1 MFDTII
7 KGGDIVDGTGSPR
20 YRGDLGLQ
28 GGRISAIGD
37 LSAAEAANTVD
48 AAGKAVCPG
57 FIDVHTH
64 LDAQVFWD
72 TTLSPSPLHG
82 VTSVIGGNCGFTI
95 APLTDDPAD
104 GEYLMQMLARVEGMP
119 LESLQVGVPWNWRS
133 TAEYFDA
140 FDGTLSINTAF
151 KVGHS
156 ALRRVVMGPECVK
169 REATPEELAQMQDL
183 LRAGLE
189 AGGLGFSSSYA
200 RTHND
205 PFGNMV
211 PSRYASRE
219 ELVELARVCS
229 EYPGTSLELIPCVG
243 PFDDAAINLMT
254 DMSVA
259 AQTQLNWNVMTVA
272 EGNLDECYTKLEASD
287 HAKANGGKVVALTV
301 PMAFSIRL
309 SMAGGFVLDALPDW
323 EGAMLAPPAEKMTLL
338 ADQAERDRLDEL
350 AQQPGPLKGLADW
363 STKIIFDTFAPENEQ
378 YRGRTVGQIAEDEGK
393 KPFDA
398 LCDIVV
404 ADELKT
410 SFGTP
415 PPVSSTED
423 WKARM
428 EIWRDGRAVIG
439 ASDAGAHLDLFMT
452 ANYATSMLGQCMRE
466 RELISM
472 EEAIHLM
479 TDVQAQLYGL
489 KERGQLQEGW
499 HGDVVVIDES
509 QVGAKPLTV
518 VADLPADA
526 PRLYGEADGIDH
538 VFCNG
543 EEIVRDGQFTDARPG
558 KHLRSGTDTERV
570 DLS

>member
-37 LSAAEAANTVD
+37 LSAAEATDTVD

-272 EGNLDECYTKLEASD
+272 EGNLDE
-287 HAKANGGKVVALTV
+287 
-301 PMAFSIRL
+301 
-309 SMAGGFVLDALPDW
+309 
-323 EGAMLAPPAEKMTLL
+323 
-338 ADQAERDRLDEL
+338 
-350 AQQPGPLKGLADW
+350 
-363 STKIIFDTFAPENEQ
+363 
-378 YRGRTVGQIAEDEGK
+378 
-393 KPFDA
+393 
-398 LCDIVV
+398 
-404 ADELKT
+404 
-410 SFGTP
+410 
-415 PPVSSTED
+415 
-423 WKARM
+423 
-428 EIWRDGRAVIG
+428 
-439 ASDAGAHLDLFMT
+439 
-452 ANYATSMLGQCMRE
+452 
-466 RELISM
+466 
-472 EEAIHLM
+472 
-479 TDVQAQLYGL
+479 
-489 KERGQLQEGW
+489 
-499 HGDVVVIDES
+499 
-509 QVGAKPLTV
+509 
-518 VADLPADA
+518 
-526 PRLYGEADGIDH
+526 
-538 VFCNG
+538 
-543 EEIVRDGQFTDARPG
+543 
-558 KHLRSGTDTERV
+558 
-570 DLS
+570 

>member
-1 MFDTII
+1 M
-7 KGGDIVDGTGSPR
+7 
-20 YRGDLGLQ
+20 
-28 GGRISAIGD
+28 
-37 LSAAEAANTVD
+37 
-48 AAGKAVCPG
+48 
-57 FIDVHTH
+57 
-64 LDAQVFWD
+64 
-72 TTLSPSPLHG
+72 
-82 VTSVIGGNCGFTI
+82 
-95 APLTDDPAD
+95 
-104 GEYLMQMLARVEGMP
+104 
-119 LESLQVGVPWNWRS
+119 
-133 TAEYFDA
+133 
-140 FDGTLSINTAF
+140 
-151 KVGHS
+151 
-156 ALRRVVMGPECVK
+156 
-169 REATPEELAQMQDL
+169 
-183 LRAGLE
+183 
-189 AGGLGFSSSYA
+189 
-200 RTHND
+200 
-205 PFGNMV
+205 
-211 PSRYASRE
+211 
-219 ELVELARVCS
+219 
-229 EYPGTSLELIPCVG
+229 
-243 PFDDAAINLMT
+243 
-254 DMSVA
+254 
-259 AQTQLNWNVMTVA
+259 
-272 EGNLDECYTKLEASD
+272 
-287 HAKANGGKVVALTV
+287 ALTV
-301 PMAFSIRL
+301 PMAFSVRL

-323 EGAMLAPPAEKMTLL
+323 EGAMLAPPAEKMALL

-472 EEAIHLM
+472 EEAVHLM

-509 QVGAKPLTV
+509 PGGGQAPHGGGR
-518 VADLPADA
+518 PARRRSPA
-526 PRLYGEADGIDH
+526 
-538 VFCNG
+538 
-543 EEIVRDGQFTDARPG
+543 VR
-558 KHLRSGTDTERV
+558 RS
-570 DLS
+570 

>member
-1 MFDTII
+1 MAPAAPVI
-7 KGGDIVDGTGSPR
+7 GA
-20 YRGDLGLQ
+20 DLGLR
-28 GGRISAIGD
+28 GGRIAAIGD
-37 LSAAEAANTVD
+37 LSAGEAANTVD
-48 AAGKAVCPG
+48 AAGKVVCPG
-57 FIDVHTH
+57 FVDVHTH

-119 LESLQVGVPWNWRS
+119 LKSLQVGVPWNWRS

-156 ALRRVVMGPECVK
+156 ALRRVVMGPDCVK

-189 AGGLGFSSSYA
+189 AGALGFSSSYA

-211 PSRYASRE
+211 PSRYASRH

-229 EYPGTSLELIPCVG
+229 EFEGTSLELIPCVG
-243 PFDDAAINLMT
+243 PFDDAAITLMT
-254 DMSVA
+254 NMSVA
-259 AQTQLNWNVMTVA
+259 AQDPAQL
-272 EGNLDECYTKLEASD
+272 ECDDRGRGQPGRVL
-287 HAKANGGKVVALTV
+287 
-301 PMAFSIRL
+301 RQ
-309 SMAGGFVLDALPDW
+309 AGGQRSRQGQWRQSRCPHPFRWPSRFGSAWPAGLCSTPCPTGRGPCSLLRRRRWRFWPTRPSATAWPSW
-323 EGAMLAPPAEKMTLL
+323 PASPAPFRAWPTGPPRSSSTRSPPRTSSTRGAPWARSPRA
-338 ADQAERDRLDEL
+338 
-350 AQQPGPLKGLADW
+350 
-363 STKIIFDTFAPENEQ
+363 
-378 YRGRTVGQIAEDEGK
+378 EGK

-398 LCDIVV
+398 LCDIVLT
-404 ADELKT
+404 DELKT

-415 PPVSSTED
+415 PPVSSDED

-452 ANYATSMLGQCMRE
+452 ANYTTSMLGQCMRE
-466 RELISM
+466 RGLIST
-472 EEAIHLM
+472 EEAVHLM
-479 TDVQAQLYGL
+479 TDVQAKLYGL
-489 KERGQLQEGW
+489 RERGQLQEGW
-499 HGDVVVIDES
+499 HGDVVVLDES
-509 QVGAKPLTV
+509 RVGARPLTT
-518 VADLPADA
+518 VADLPAGA

-558 KHLRSGTDTERV
+558 KHLRSGSDTERV
-570 DLS
+570 DLA

>member
-7 KGGDIVDGTGSPR
+7 TGGDIIDGTGSPR
-20 YRGDLGLQ
+20 YRADLGLRD
-28 GGRISAIGD
+28 GRIATIGD
-37 LSAAEAANTVD
+37 LSAAQAADTVD
-48 AAGKAVCPG
+48 ATGKAVCPG

-95 APLTDDPAD
+95 APLSDNPAD
-104 GEYLMQMLARVEGMP
+104 GEYLMHMLARVEGMP
-119 LESLQVGVPWNWRS
+119 LESLQEGVPWNWRS

-156 ALRRVVMGPECVK
+156 ALRRVVMGEDCVR
-169 REATPEELAQMQDL
+169 REATPEELEEMKSL

-189 AGGLGFSSSYA
+189 AGALGFSSSWA

-211 PSRYASRE
+211 PSRYAGRH

-229 EYPGTSLELIPCVG
+229 EFEGTSLELIPCVG
-243 PFDDAAINLMT
+243 PFDDDAISLMT

-259 AQTQLNWNVMTVA
+259 AQTQLNWNVMTVGA
-272 EGNLDECYTKLEASD
+272 ANLDDCYAKLRASD
-287 HAKANGGKVVALTV
+287 HARAHGGKVVALTV
-301 PMAFSIRL
+301 PMAFSVRL
-309 SMAGGFVLDALPDW
+309 SMAGGFVLDALPEW
-323 EGAMLAPPAEKMTLL
+323 ESAMLAPPAEKLALL
-338 ADQAERDRLDEL
+338 SDQAERDRLAGL
-350 AQQPGPLKGLADW
+350 AAQPGPLQGVADW

-378 YRGRTVGQIAEDEGK
+378 YEGRTVGEIAEDEGK
-393 KPFDA
+393 TPFDA

-404 ADELKT
+404 ADELRT
-410 SFGTP
+410 SFGTA
-415 PPVSSTED
+415 PPVSSPED

-452 ANYATSMLGQCMRE
+452 ANYATTMLGQCMRE
-466 RELISM
+466 QGLIST
-472 EEAIHLM
+472 EEAVHLM
-479 TDVQAQLYGL
+479 TDVQARLYGL
-489 KERGQLQEGW
+489 RERGQLQEGW
-499 HGDVVVIDES
+499 HGDVVVMDETR
-509 QVGAKPLTV
+509 VGARPLTTL
-518 VADLPADA
+518 ADLPAGA

-543 EEIVRDGQFTDARPG
+543 AEIVRHGQFTDARPG
-558 KHLRSGTDTERV
+558 KHLRSGSDTRQVE
-570 DLS
+570 LA

>member
-1 MFDTII
+1 
-7 KGGDIVDGTGSPR
+7 
-20 YRGDLGLQ
+20 
-28 GGRISAIGD
+28 
-37 LSAAEAANTVD
+37 
-48 AAGKAVCPG
+48 
-57 FIDVHTH
+57 
-64 LDAQVFWD
+64 
-72 TTLSPSPLHG
+72 
-82 VTSVIGGNCGFTI
+82 
-95 APLTDDPAD
+95 
-104 GEYLMQMLARVEGMP
+104 
-119 LESLQVGVPWNWRS
+119 
-133 TAEYFDA
+133 
-140 FDGTLSINTAF
+140 
-151 KVGHS
+151 
-156 ALRRVVMGPECVK
+156 
-169 REATPEELAQMQDL
+169 
-183 LRAGLE
+183 
-189 AGGLGFSSSYA
+189 
-200 RTHND
+200 
-205 PFGNMV
+205 
-211 PSRYASRE
+211 
-219 ELVELARVCS
+219 
-229 EYPGTSLELIPCVG
+229 
-243 PFDDAAINLMT
+243 
-254 DMSVA
+254 
-259 AQTQLNWNVMTVA
+259 
-272 EGNLDECYTKLEASD
+272 
-287 HAKANGGKVVALTV
+287 
-301 PMAFSIRL
+301 
-309 SMAGGFVLDALPDW
+309 
-323 EGAMLAPPAEKMTLL
+323 MLAPPAEKLALL
-338 ADQAERDRLDEL
+338 ADQVERDRLDEL

-518 VADLPADA
+518 VADLPAGA

-543 EEIVRDGQFTDARPG
+543 EEIARDGQFTDARPG
-558 KHLRSGTDTERV
+558 KHLRSGSDTERV

>member
-7 KGGDIVDGTGSPR
+7 KGGEVVDGTGGSR
-20 YRGDLGLQ
+20 YRADVGLRD
-28 GGRISAIGD
+28 GRIASIGD
-37 LSAAEAANTVD
+37 LSEARAAGVVD
-48 AAGKAVCPG
+48 ATAKVVCPG
-57 FIDVHTH
+57 FVDVHTH

-72 TTLSPSPLHG
+72 STLSPSPLHG

-104 GEYLMQMLARVEGMP
+104 GEYLMHMLARVEGMP
-119 LESLQVGVPWNWRS
+119 LESLRAGVPWNWRT

-156 ALRRVVMGPECVK
+156 ALRRVVMGPDCVK
-169 REATPEELAQMQDL
+169 REATPEELARMQDL

-189 AGGLGFSSSYA
+189 AGAVGFSSSWA

-211 PSRYASRE
+211 PSRYASRH

-229 EYPGTSLELIPCVG
+229 EFEGTSLELIPCVG
-243 PFDDAAINLMT
+243 PFDDDAVSLMT
-254 DMSVA
+254 EMSVA
-259 AQTQLNWNVMTVA
+259 ARTQLNWNVMTVA
-272 EGNLDECYTKLEASD
+272 AGNLDECYAKLEASD
-287 HAKANGGKVVALTV
+287 HARTHGGKVVALTV
-301 PMAFSIRL
+301 PMAFSVRL
-309 SMAGGFVLDALPDW
+309 SMAGGFVLDALPEW
-323 EGAMLAPPAEKMTLL
+323 ESAMLAPPAEKMALL
-338 ADQAERDRLDEL
+338 ADQAERDRLAEL
-350 AQQPGPLKGLADW
+350 AARPGPLQGLADW
-363 STKIIFDTFAPENEQ
+363 STKVIFDTFAPENQQ
-378 YRGRTVGQIAEDEGK
+378 YRGQTVGQIAEAEGK
-393 KPFDA
+393 KPFDV

-415 PPVSSTED
+415 PPVSSDED
-423 WKARM
+423 WKARI
-428 EIWRDGRAVIG
+428 EVWRDGRAVIG

-452 ANYATSMLGQCMRE
+452 ANYTTSMLGQCMRE
-466 RELISM
+466 RGLISI
-472 EEAIHLM
+472 EEAVHLM
-479 TDVQAQLYGL
+479 TDVQARLYGL
-489 KERGQLQEGW
+489 RERGRLQEGW
-499 HGDVVVIDES
+499 HGDVVVLDES
-509 QVGAKPLTV
+509 CVGARPLTT
-518 VADLPADA
+518 VADLPTGA

-543 EEIVRDGQFTDARPG
+543 VEIVRDGQFTDARPG
-558 KHLRSGTDTERV
+558 RHLRSGSDTERV